1 MRKFRAVT
9 LVIVA
14 MLVLSSCG
22 GDEDEGGGSPGAD
35 GGDGPLGGSISILAV
50 YADAEE
56 ESFRAMIQPWVD
68 EHGVEVEYTATRD
81 INAQLTT
88 QIAGGNP
95 PDIAGLPGPGPM
107 AQYARD
113 GDLVPLDDVIDMD
126 TYASQYDEGWITA
139 GTVDDQLV
147 GIFTKVSVKG
157 LIFYNPQ
164 QFEAAGYTV
173 PEDFDGLSALVDEIS
188 GSGTAPWGIG
198 LESGAAS
205 GWPGTDWIEDFV
217 LRQSGPDVYDQWVAG
232 ELPWTSPEITAAFE
246 AFGAWASDEAYVAG
260 GPQQAINTAFGNGGD
275 CLFSDPA
282 ECYLHHQA
290 SFITGFFED
299 NFPDVAVAG
308 ETYDFFP
315 MPGIEYNG
323 VTTAGDLFG
332 MFNDTPQ
339 ARSLMQYLTTP
350 EAQQIWVERGGA
362 ISPSKEVPVDVYP
375 DETSQRFAEIIQGA
389 ETTRFDASDLM
400 PAAMNEAFFG
410 AVLDYVQDPDSLDSI
425 LSELDT
431 VQQEAYA
438 EG

>member
-1 MRKFRAVT
+1 MRRFRLVAPFVVT
-9 LVIVA
+9 
-14 MLVLSSCG
+14 MLVVAACSNDDNASPG
-22 GDEDEGGGSPGAD
+22 GGGS
-35 GGDGPLGGSISILAV
+35 GGEGELGGTVSVLAV
-50 YADAEE
+50 YADAEQD
-56 ESFRAMIQPWVD
+56 SFLAMIQPWAD
-68 EHGVEVEYTATRD
+68 EHGVEIQYTSTRD

-126 TYASQYDEGWITA
+126 TYAAQYDAGWINA

-147 GIFTKVSVKG
+147 GVFTKVSVKG
-157 LIFYNPQ
+157 LIFYNPAA
-164 QFEAAGYTV
+164 FEAAGYEV
-173 PEDFDGLSALVDEIS
+173 PEDFDGVNALVDQIAAD
-188 GSGTAPWGIG
+188 GTPPWGIG

-217 LRQSGPDVYDQWVAG
+217 VRQSGPDVYDQWVAG
-232 ELPWTSPEITAAFE
+232 ELPWTSPEITSAFE
-246 AFGAWASDEAYVAG
+246 AFGAWASDPEFVAG
-260 GPQQAINTAFGNGGD
+260 GPQQVINTAFGNGGD

-315 MPGIEYNG
+315 MPGIEFEG
-323 VTTAGDLFG
+323 VTTGGDLFG

-339 ARSLMQYLTTP
+339 ARSLIQYLTTP

-362 ISPSKEVPVDVYP
+362 ISPSKEVPVSAYP
-375 DETSQRFAEIIQGA
+375 DETSQRFAEILQNA

-410 AVLDYVQDPDSLDSI
+410 AVLDYVQNPENLDSI
-425 LSELDT
+425 LADLDT
-431 VQQEAYA
+431 VQAEAYSQ
-438 EG
+438 